1 MYLLSQLYAT
11 NIFHFILV
19 LTNAMVRQL
28 PPLSNIL
35 AVKELQVKKLGRSL
49 YQITLESY
57 NCTDNLLLFQTLPN
71 KVWEYVK
78 NYYVVKLFTDMA
90 RCRKLILFR
99 YICKFLK
106 NLNLHKT
113 CI

>member
-19 LTNAMVRQL
+19 LANAMVRQL

-35 AVKELQVKKLGRSL
+35 SIKELQVKKLGRSL
-49 YQITLESY
+49 YRITLESY
-57 NCTDNLLLFQTLPN
+57 NCTDNLSLFQTLPN

-78 NYYVVKLFTDMA
+78 KYYLVKLFTDIA
-90 RCRKLILFR
+90 KCRKLIPFR
-99 YICKFLK
+99 YICKF
-106 NLNLHKT
+106 
-113 CI
+113 